1 MTPRQRDRSLPDPN
15 LEPTISVPRAGRIL
29 GMSRNAAYAAAKDGR
44 LPTIAISPSRVVV
57 VTAEFLDK
65 YRLRRVAPPP
75 RTPPPGP
82 PALGPLPRRGVPG
95 RAVRSA

>member
-1 MTPRQRDRSLPDPN
+1 MTPHHRGRSLPDPN
-15 LEPTISVPRAGRIL
+15 LEPTIPVPRAGRIL

-44 LPTIAISPSRVVV
+44 LPTIAISPRRVVV

-65 YRLRRVAPPP
+65 YRLRRVTPPL
-75 RTPPPGP
+75 RTPPPPG
-82 PALGPLPRRGVPG
+82 APLAQHNPGG